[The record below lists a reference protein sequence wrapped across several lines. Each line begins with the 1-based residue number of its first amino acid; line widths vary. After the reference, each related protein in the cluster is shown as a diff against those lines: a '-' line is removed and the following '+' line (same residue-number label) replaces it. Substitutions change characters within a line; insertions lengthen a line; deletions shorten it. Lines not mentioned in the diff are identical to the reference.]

1 MSGEEGRLR
10 RRSVGEVEVGQ
21 QFGPLVVEVDR
32 PRLVAYAAASGDHNR
47 IHWDEAFARSVGLP
61 DVIAH
66 GMWTMGAAAEL
77 VADWV
82 GDPAAVVDVRTKFTA
97 PVVVPWEGSA
107 QIEVRGSV
115 KKVTP
120 GEGGAPASALVDLA
134 VTCGGEKV
142 LTRAQALVQLAGD
155 ER

>member
-1 MSGEEGRLR
+1 MALR
-10 RRSVGEVEVGQ
+10 EFSSVKVGDALPEKVI
-21 QFGPLVVEVDR
+21 PLTRGD
-32 PRLVAYAAASGDHNR
+32 LVNYAGVSGDANP
-47 IHWDEAFARSVGLP
+47 IHWDESIAKLAGLP